1 MRVPLEMP
9 TVMECS
15 HMNRRQVLG
24 SMAGTLLSAPWRGAH
39 AAAAEGTKIVL
50 LGTAGGPSP
59 KVSRAAPASMIVAGG
74 ALYVVDCGNGVA
86 RQIVRS
92 GYQLKALR
100 SIFITHQHSD
110 HNLDYGNLF
119 YLAWSAA
126 LREPVNSFGPPP
138 LVEMTKKYFEL
149 NSFDINLRIHD
160 EGRPDPAPLLVPHE
174 IVGPGEV
181 FKDENVTVRA
191 VLVDHPPIKVALS
204 YRFDTAD
211 RSVVFSG
218 DTRKTD
224 SLIEIARGADVLVCE
239 AQYLPG
245 IRGLAK
251 RLAADPSREQ
261 AIYDSISG
269 NALSVEQAGEVAQ
282 ASGVK
287 TLVLNHF
294 VPGDDSVPEDVW
306 REQASKAFSGE
317 IIVGK
322 DLLKV

>member
-1 MRVPLEMP
+1 
-9 TVMECS
+9 
-15 HMNRRQVLG
+15 MNRRQLLG
-24 SMAGTLLSAPWRGAH
+24 SMAGTLLSASWGVSR
-39 AAAAEGTKIVL
+39 AATNSATKIVL

-74 ALYVVDCGNGVA
+74 ALYVVDCGNGIA

-92 GYQLKALR
+92 GHALKALR

-126 LREPVNSFGPPP
+126 LRDPVNSYGPPP

-149 NSFDINLRIHD
+149 NAFDIDLRIHD
-160 EGRPDPAPLLVPHE
+160 EGRPDPARLLIAHE
-174 IVGPGEV
+174 ITGSGQV
-181 FKDENVTVRA
+181 FKDENVA
-191 VLVDHPPIKVALS
+191 VTAALVDHPPIKTAFA
-204 YRFDTAD
+204 YRFDAAD

-218 DTRKTD
+218 DTRKTE
-224 SLIEIARGADVLVCE
+224 SLIELARGADVLVCE

-282 ASGVK
+282 AAGVK
-287 TLVLNHF
+287 TLILNHF
-294 VPGDDSVPEDVW
+294 VPGDDTVVDDVW
-306 REQASKAFSGE
+306 HDGAAKAFSGE

-322 DLLKV
+322 DLLEI

>member
-1 MRVPLEMP
+1 
-9 TVMECS
+9 
-15 HMNRRQVLG
+15 MNRRQVLG
-24 SMAGTLLSAPWRGAH
+24 TMAGTLLLPSWRRAR
-39 AAAAEGTKIVL
+39 AAASEGTKIVL
-50 LGTAGGPSP
+50 LGTAGGPRP

-126 LREPVNSFGPPP
+126 LRDPVNAFGPPP
-138 LVEMTKKYFEL
+138 LIEMTKKYFEL
-149 NSFDINLRIHD
+149 NSFDIDLRIQD
-160 EGRPDPAPLLVPHE
+160 EGRADPAPLLIPHE
-174 IVGPGEV
+174 IVGPGAV

-191 VLVDHPPIKVALS
+191 VLVDHPPIKVAFA

-224 SLIEIARGADVLVCE
+224 SLIELARGADVLVWE
-239 AQYLPG
+239 AQYLP
-245 IRGLAK
+245 R
-251 RLAADPSREQ
+251 DPWACKTARDRPVQ
-261 AIYDSISG
+261 R
-269 NALSVEQAGEVAQ
+269 AG
-282 ASGVK
+282 
-287 TLVLNHF
+287 
-294 VPGDDSVPEDVW
+294 
-306 REQASKAFSGE
+306 
-317 IIVGK
+317 
-322 DLLKV
+322 DL

>member
-1 MRVPLEMP
+1 
-9 TVMECS
+9 
-15 HMNRRQVLG
+15 MNRRDVLS
-24 SMAGTLLSAPWRGAH
+24 SMAVTFLSTLSGGASQAAQPAGTRL
-39 AAAAEGTKIVL
+39 VL

-59 KVSRAAPASMIVAGG
+59 KVSRAAPASMIVVGG

-92 GYQLKALR
+92 GHQLKALR
-100 SIFITHQHSD
+100 GIFITHQHSD

-126 LREPVNSFGPPP
+126 LKDPVNSFGPPP
-138 LVEMTKKYFEL
+138 LVEMTKKFFEL
-149 NSFDINLRIHD
+149 NAFDIDLRIHD
-160 EGRPDPAPLLVPHE
+160 EGRPSPVPLLIPHE
-174 IVGPGEV
+174 ITGAGPV
-181 FKDENVTVRA
+181 YKDENVTVTA
-191 VLVDHPPIKVALS
+191 VLDDHPPIKIAFA
-204 YRFDTAD
+204 YRFDTSD

-224 SLIEIARGADVLVCE
+224 GLIELARGVDVLVCE

-245 IRGLAK
+245 IRGLAE
-251 RLAADPSREQ
+251 RLAADPSRVQ
-261 AIYDSISG
+261 AIYNSISG

-282 ASGVK
+282 AAGVK

-294 VPGDDSVPEDVW
+294 VPGDDSVPDDVW
-306 REQASKAFSGE
+306 RDSAAKAFSGE

-322 DLLKV
+322 DLLEI

>member
-1 MRVPLEMP
+1 
-9 TVMECS
+9 
-15 HMNRRQVLG
+15 MNRRHMIG
-24 SMAGTLLSAPWRGAH
+24 TMAGTFLSTFLRVSSQ
-39 AAAAEGTKIVL
+39 AASSGGTRVVL

-100 SIFITHQHSD
+100 SIFITHHHSD

-126 LREPVNSFGPPP
+126 LKDPVNSYGPPP
-138 LVEMTKKYFEL
+138 LVEMTKKFFEL
-149 NSFDINLRIHD
+149 NAFDIDLRVHD
-160 EGRPDPAPLLVPHE
+160 EGRPNPVPLLVPHE
-174 IVGPGEV
+174 ITGPGAV
-181 FKDENVTVRA
+181 FKDENVAVRA

-251 RLAADPSREQ
+251 RVAADPSREQ
-261 AIYDSISG
+261 AIYNSISG

-282 ASGVK
+282 AAGVK

-294 VPGDDSVPEDVW
+294 VPGDDSVPDDVW
-306 REQASKAFSGE
+306 SESAAKAFSGQ
-317 IIVGK
+317 IVVGK
-322 DLLKV
+322 DLLEI

>member
-1 MRVPLEMP
+1 
-9 TVMECS
+9 
-15 HMNRRQVLG
+15 MNRREVIG
-24 SMAGTLLSAPWRGAH
+24 SIAGTLLSASWRSAQ
-39 AAAAEGTKIVL
+39 AAASGGTKIVL

-59 KVSRAAPASMIVAGG
+59 KVSRAAPASMVVAGG
-74 ALYVVDCGNGVA
+74 SLYVVDCGNGIA

-100 SIFITHQHSD
+100 GIFITHQHSD

-126 LREPVNSFGPPP
+126 LRDPVNSYGPPP

-160 EGRPDPAPLLVPHE
+160 EGRPDPTPLLIPHE
-174 IVGPGEV
+174 ITGSGQV
-181 FKDENVTVRA
+181 FKDDNVTVRA
-191 VLVDHPPIKVALS
+191 VLVDHPPIKVAFA
-204 YRFDTAD
+204 YRFDAAD

-218 DTRKTD
+218 DTRKTE
-224 SLIEIARGADVLVCE
+224 SLIELARGADVLVCE

-251 RLAADPSREQ
+251 RLAADPSKEQ

-269 NALSVEQAGEVAQ
+269 NALSVEQAGEVAE
-282 ASGVK
+282 AAGVK

-294 VPGDDSVPEDVW
+294 VPGDDTVPEDVW
-306 REQASKAFSGE
+306 RESAAKAFSGE
-317 IIVGK
+317 IIVGR
-322 DLLKV
+322 DLLEI